1 MIDTLETVQDLEA
14 VGFDPPVAAAIACEF
29 YKAGMESLMDFDP
42 IKSLQALEESG
53 LSHKKAMFLAGL
65 LLKVVKVRESQRIA
79 AIPRRVPT
87 WLGRRLCP

>member
-14 VGFDPPVAAAIACEF
+14 VGFDPPVAAAITREL
-29 YKAGMESLMDFDP
+29 YKAGIESEMDS

-53 LSHKKAMFLAGL
+53 LPHKKAMFLAGL
-65 LLKVVKVRESQRIA
+65 LLKVVKVQESQRIA